1 MLYPHI
7 LLTKYKGKETS
18 ENVLASYSFI
28 PILLAKNKS
37 KETCETV
44 LSQLYFYPFY
54 SMKI

>member
-7 LLTKYKGKETS
+7 LLKKDKGKETS

-28 PILLAKNKS
+28 PILLAKYKS
-37 KETCETV
+37 KETSENV
-44 LSQLYFYPFY
+44 LPKLYFYPFY

>member
-7 LLTKYKGKETS
+7 ILTKYKGKETS
-18 ENVLASYSFI
+18 ENVLASYAFI
-28 PILLAKNKS
+28 PILLAKYES

-44 LSQLYFYPFY
+44 LPQLFVYPFY

>member
-37 KETCETV
+37 KETSETV